1 MPGRST
7 QAFYILGV
15 LCLTYIFSQ
24 FYRNSVG
31 VIGPE
36 LMTEFSLTPGGLG
49 LLSSVFFLGIAAT
62 QIPVGM
68 MLDRLG
74 PRLTL
79 FPLMVLTVMGAI
91 LFAVSSNYWMLTMG
105 RVVMGIGCAAA
116 YIGATV
122 VCARWF
128 SRDRFAA
135 ASGFVLASG
144 NIGAILA
151 TSPLAWSAATY
162 GWRETF
168 IASAV
173 VTALGCL
180 WAFAIVRDA
189 PPGDRFLTRPPESM
203 SEIWRGLG
211 QVATNRDYLRVL
223 MVGFTNYPLVVAI
236 LGLWGAPYLFDIH
249 GLDPVARGHV
259 LLIMACMT
267 VTGFL
272 VYGQLDRLLDTR
284 KWLILTGLGVSTLV
298 LLTLGLA
305 PQLAVWQVTCLFAL
319 LGLFGSFNSVT
330 LAHGRALFPANL
342 VGRMAALFNLSV
354 QAGVGLLQLATGL
367 ILASFPSADTT
378 RSADAYS
385 TMFLCLAALGII
397 AMIFYAPL
405 PDARPSADENN

>member
-1 MPGRST
+1 MPSRQR

-36 LMTEFSLTPGGLG
+36 LMGEFGATPGGLG
-49 LLSSVFFLGIAAT
+49 LLSSIFFLGIAAA

-79 FPLMVLTVMGAI
+79 FPLMALTVAGAI
-91 LFAVSSNYWMLTMG
+91 IFALASDFILLTAG
-105 RVVMGIGCAAA
+105 RVIMGIGCAAA

-151 TSPLAWSAATY
+151 TSPLAWSASTF
-162 GWRETF
+162 GWRDTF
-168 IASAV
+168 LASAI

-189 PPGDRFLTRPPESM
+189 PPGDKFLTRQAEPVSDV
-203 SEIWRGLG
+203 WRGLC

-284 KWLILTGLGVSTLV
+284 KWLILTGLAVSTLV
-298 LLTLGLA
+298 LIILGSVRD
-305 PQLAVWQVTCLFAL
+305 LAVWQVAFLFAL

-330 LAHGRALFPANL
+330 LAHGRALFAGNL

-367 ILASFPSADTT
+367 ILASFPSSDAS
-378 RSADAYS
+378 RPVEAYS
-385 TMFLCLAALGII
+385 AMFLFLAGLGIVAI
-397 AMIFYAPL
+397 VLYAPL
-405 PDARPSADENN
+405 PDAKPSADRNQ